1 MKSMAEYINE
11 LVLPEGMPS
20 LVDWDK
26 FLEAGGYYSVHLSK
40 YTHWK
45 DIMQWCNQMVG
56 EDHYTWTGYTM
67 WFEREEDAVMFAL
80 RWL

>member
-1 MKSMAEYINE
+1 MAEYINE

-40 YTHWK
+40 YTHWS
-45 DIMQWCNQMVG
+45 DIMQWCNQVIG
-56 EDHYTWTGYTM
+56 ADHYTWTGYTM